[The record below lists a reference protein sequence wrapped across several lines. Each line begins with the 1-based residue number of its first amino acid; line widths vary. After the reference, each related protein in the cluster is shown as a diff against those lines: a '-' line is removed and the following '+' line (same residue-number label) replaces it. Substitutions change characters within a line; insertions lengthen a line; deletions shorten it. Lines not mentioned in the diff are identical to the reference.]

1 MTERERLRTALDGYA
16 ADDIRAMLEG
26 HSPGAGAVRRK
37 SERIDQLTRLLVDPA
52 FARRAVSALSPL
64 GRRALGIVRR
74 AGRTSLAALFLAASA
89 DAGEAEARRELER
102 LLRAGL
108 LLVEERDSGHKAS
121 LDLADQAS
129 RLRWVTAP
137 QAILDALPADAA
149 EAGLLPPLAGE
160 PSRVEAGSFA
170 ELRRDLYLALRF
182 LKSSGLRL
190 TRTGEPHRTDLRKL
204 FAALQPGQAPPP
216 RGAGAAQLDGR
227 LLFELRLLLA
237 TGLAREDQGLLR
249 TDEQADEFLNASE
262 TTAARR
268 LYDTWLTLD
277 WDEFARLSH
286 LTTEPWTYGGAT
298 DHPTPDQLAAARA
311 AIGALLPRLARPGA
325 GAQRPWVGVG
335 ALAGALRRTDPEFLI
350 PRLSE
355 TPPGYH
361 GYYGYYGG
369 YYQSWQSQEQGFY
382 RGLVR
387 ADSRGR
393 ERRLHKERDWG
404 EVEGAYVAQ
413 VCGEPLVW
421 LGLVDA
427 GYESGAERPVAVRLT
442 DLGARLFAPAAATDE
457 PVAAGT
463 TLVVQPNFEV
473 LVLDAL
479 AHLDLLASLD
489 AFAEARG
496 LDRAA
501 VYTLTR
507 PAFVRGLAAG
517 WTEER
522 IVAMLEGGA
531 GAPLPQN
538 VRHTLGDWAR
548 EYERVHL
555 RRAAALL
562 ETPDAA
568 TLDRLLARPAV
579 AGYVDRRLAP
589 TVALLRADVPAAL
602 ADAIEAA
609 GAMAQVVDYAV
620 DEPQILDL
628 NGPGEIVVSRW
639 DDEPYLDYRLARFA
653 DRGAPADGRSAGA
666 TYRVDQQSL
675 ARARENGV
683 TIDEILSFLGYKA
696 RVGLSP
702 DDIVTLRGWAG
713 YYTPFRYAGVRAVE
727 LPPTVNWG
735 DLNRVKAL
743 RPLILRILS
752 ASLALIREDHWPE
765 FEAALTARGIALKPG
780 LGAPAA
786 GAKRAGAQRAAE
798 RAGMTTGRDL
808 VAGKSR
814 QHLARR
820 DVPLLRLSGRTL
832 TDFIEEALDAEQT
845 LVIEYRKPNERRST
859 RRVIEP
865 RELEV
870 RGGSYYLHAFCHLR
884 QEERDFRLSNI
895 VGVAVAEE

>member
-1 MTERERLRTALDGYA
+1 
-16 ADDIRAMLEG
+16 
-26 HSPGAGAVRRK
+26 H
-37 SERIDQLTRLLVDPA
+37 
-52 FARRAVSALSPL
+52 
-64 GRRALGIVRR
+64 
-74 AGRTSLAALFLAASA
+74 
-89 DAGEAEARRELER
+89 

-108 LLVEERDSGHKAS
+108 LLVEERDGGHKAS
-121 LDLADQAS
+121 LDLADQTS

-137 QAILDALPADAA
+137 QAVLAALPADAL
-149 EAGLLPPLAGE
+149 EAGPLAAHAGE

-170 ELRRDLYLALRF
+170 SLRRNLYLALRF
-182 LKSSGLRL
+182 LKNNGLRL

-216 RGAGAAQLDGR
+216 RGAGAAPLDGR

-237 TGLAREDQGLLR
+237 TGLAREDDGLLR
-249 TDEQADEFLNASE
+249 ADEQADLFLNASE
-262 TTAARR
+262 TAAARR
-268 LYDTWLTLD
+268 LYDAWLALD

-286 LTTEPWTYGGAT
+286 LTTEPWAYGGVT
-298 DHPTPDQLAAARA
+298 DHPTLDQLADARA
-311 AIGALLPRLARPGA
+311 AIGAVLPRLARPGA
-325 GAQRPWVGVG
+325 GAERPWVGVA
-335 ALAGALRRTDPEFLI
+335 ALADELRRTDPEFLI
-350 PRLSE
+350 PRLAE
-355 TPPGYH
+355 APPGYH
-361 GYYGYYGG
+361 AYYGYYGG
-369 YYQSWQSQEQGFY
+369 YHQSWQTQEQAFY

-404 EVEGAYVAQ
+404 DVEGAYVAQ

-427 GYESGAERPVAVRLT
+427 GYDAGAERPVAVRLT

-457 PVAAGT
+457 PSATGT

-489 AFAEARG
+489 TFAEARG

-522 IVAMLEGGA
+522 IVATLEGGA

-538 VRHTLGDWAR
+538 VRHTLADWAR

-555 RRAAALL
+555 RRAATLL

-568 TLDRLLARPAV
+568 TLDRLLGRPAV
-579 AGYVDRRLAP
+579 AARLDRRLAP
-589 TVALLRADVPAAL
+589 TVALLRADAPGAL
-602 ADAIEAA
+602 ADAIELA
-609 GAMAQVVDYAV
+609 GVMAQVVDYAA
-620 DEPQILDL
+620 DEPQLLDL

-653 DRGAPADGRSAGA
+653 DRDAPADGRSPGGA
-666 TYRVDQQSL
+666 LYRVDRDSL

-743 RPLILRILS
+743 RPLIERILS
-752 ASLALIREDHWPE
+752 ASLALIREDNWPA
-765 FEAALTARGIALKPG
+765 FEAELTARGIALKPG
-780 LGAPAA
+780 LGTPAA
-786 GAKRAGAQRAAE
+786 DGKRPGAQRTAE
-798 RAGMTTGRDL
+798 RLGLATGRDL
-808 VAGKSR
+808 AAGKSR

-820 DVPLLRLSGRTL
+820 DTPLLRLSGRAL

-845 LVIEYRKPNERRST
+845 LLIEYRKPNERRST

-865 RELEV
+865 RGLEM

-884 QEERDFRLSNI
+884 QEERDFRLSHI
-895 VGVAVAEE
+895 VGVAVASDE